1 MTETPNITQ
10 PKKWRRFLIYNI
22 QWHEEAINDLRKID
36 RQTQKK
42 IIARIKDYLSNDPI
56 NLGKPLQGIF
66 KGLYRYRY
74 GSYRIVYAIDR
85 ESVIIL
91 ILRIADRKNVYD
103 DPVNKN

>member
-1 MTETPNITQ
+1 MT
-10 PKKWRRFLIYNI
+10 YNI
-22 QWHEEAINDLRKID
+22 RWHEEAINDLKKID

-42 IIARIKDYLSNDPI
+42 IIARIKEYLSKDPST
-56 NLGKPLQGIF
+56 LGKPLQGIF

-91 ILRIADRKNVYD
+91 ILRIADRKNVYEN
-103 DPVNKN
+103 PINKN

>member
-1 MTETPNITQ
+1 M
-10 PKKWRRFLIYNI
+10 WRRFLTFSI
-22 QWHEEAINDLRKID
+22 QWHEDAISDLKKID

-42 IIARIKDYLSNDPI
+42 IIARIKEYLSKDPLS
-56 NLGKPLQGIF
+56 LGKPLQGIF
-66 KGLYRYRY
+66 KSLYRYRY

-103 DPVNKN
+103 DPVKNN